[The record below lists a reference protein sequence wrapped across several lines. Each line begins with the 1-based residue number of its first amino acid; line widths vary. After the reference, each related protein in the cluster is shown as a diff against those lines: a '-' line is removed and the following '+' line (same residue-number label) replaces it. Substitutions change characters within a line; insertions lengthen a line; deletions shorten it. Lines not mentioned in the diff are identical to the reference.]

1 MERRQWKMTTL
12 ELNNRKYTLIEEI
25 MRIDSDAVIEKIEKL
40 IDKEKQYKKSPLSYT
55 IEELKQEVAEA
66 EIETV
71 KFSQEEVKAMSWKK

>member
-1 MERRQWKMTTL
+1 MTTL

-25 MRIDSDAVIEKIEKL
+25 MRIDSDAVIKKIEKL